1 MTDGTRFRVLGIR
14 ADGKERK
21 KKITSIRTPYSR
33 LRLFFHFANLGR
45 RIIVEMA
52 KKRQATPQYARGHR
66 DRFTRIPIYILLYIY

>member
-21 KKITSIRTPYSR
+21 KKLHRYVHCR

-45 RIIVEMA
+45 RIVEMA
-52 KKRQATPQYARGHR
+52 KKRQATPQYARGPRPFHS
-66 DRFTRIPIYILLYIY
+66 YITLLLCII